1 MTLAS
6 EVLAANL
13 WASFPEALAT
23 LMLGFR
29 SGSTVVK
36 MFFRS
41 VGILS
46 LKVKIEITF
55 QELFK
60 DYEGEINSQI
70 KTIKKDKTCLDL
82 LIKDSFF
89 VFWLFA

>member
-1 MTLAS
+1 
-6 EVLAANL
+6 
-13 WASFPEALAT
+13 
-23 LMLGFR
+23 MLGFR